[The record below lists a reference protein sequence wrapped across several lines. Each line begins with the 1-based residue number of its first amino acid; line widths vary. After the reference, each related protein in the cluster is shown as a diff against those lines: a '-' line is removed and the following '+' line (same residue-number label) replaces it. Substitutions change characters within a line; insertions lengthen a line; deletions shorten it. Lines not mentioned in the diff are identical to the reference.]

1 MQALQHHPLAGD
13 HILRPKSGR
22 TPLKPVNSPATP
34 VNAAPVTKTKPPAQ
48 ECINISLFGPSNK
61 ENGPV
66 YGAQMIE
73 TEAMDASLAEELSAI
88 RKKLERIRMDRE
100 RTEKMLKEREAMLDL
115 KMKEIENR
123 GQVQKMVEIDVDRV
137 FRLNQLHSYTIRVS
151 PIRSLREK
159 EQQKKATGSTP
170 IKIVNFEEME
180 ESVGENTPQKL
191 RSASIESEIVPARE
205 SAITESV

>member
-34 VNAAPVTKTKPPAQ
+34 VNAGPVSKAKPPGQ
-48 ECINISLFGPSNK
+48 ECINISVFGPSNK
-61 ENGPV
+61 ENGQV

-73 TEAMDASLAEELSAI
+73 TAAMDASLAEELSAM
-88 RKKLERIRMDRE
+88 RKKLERIRLDRE

-115 KMKEIENR
+115 KTKEIENR
-123 GQVQKMVEIDVDRV
+123 GQIQKMVEIDVDRV
-137 FRLNQLHSYTIRVS
+137 FRLNQLHSQSIRFS
-151 PIRSLREK
+151 PIRSLRQK

-170 IKIVNFEEME
+170 VKIVNFEEME

-191 RSASIESEIVPARE
+191 SSASIESEIVTARE
-205 SAITESV
+205 TVITESA

>member
-34 VNAAPVTKTKPPAQ
+34 VKAGPVTKAKAPAQ
-48 ECINISLFGPSNK
+48 ECISISLLGPSNK

-66 YGAQMIE
+66 YAAQMIE
-73 TEAMDASLAEELSAI
+73 TAAMDASLAEELSAM
-88 RKKLERIRMDRE
+88 RKKLERIRLDRE
-100 RTEKMLKEREAMLDL
+100 RTEKMLAERDAMLDFQ
-115 KMKEIENR
+115 MKEIENR
-123 GQVQKMVEIDVDRV
+123 GQIQRMVEIDVDRV
-137 FRLNQLHSYTIRVS
+137 FRLNQLHSQSIRFS

-159 EQQKKATGSTP
+159 EQQKKAAGSP
-170 IKIVNFEEME
+170 AVKIVNFEELE

-191 RSASIESEIVPARE
+191 SSATIDS
-205 SAITESV
+205 ESVTARDTVITKSV

>member
-34 VNAAPVTKTKPPAQ
+34 VNIVTKAKPPAQ
-48 ECINISLFGPSNK
+48 ECISISLLGPSNK

-66 YGAQMIE
+66 YAAQMIE
-73 TEAMDASLAEELSAI
+73 TAAMDASLAEELSAM
-88 RKKLERIRMDRE
+88 RKKLERIRLDRE
-100 RTEKMLKEREAMLDL
+100 RTEKMLEERDAMLDL
-115 KMKEIENR
+115 QMKEIENR
-123 GQVQKMVEIDVDRV
+123 GQIQKMVEIDVDRV
-137 FRLNQLHSYTIRVS
+137 FRLNQLHSQSIRFS

-159 EQQKKATGSTP
+159 EQQKKAAGSP
-170 IKIVNFEEME
+170 AVKIVNFEEME

-191 RSASIESEIVPARE
+191 SSASIDS
-205 SAITESV
+205 ESVTARDTVITKSV